1 MSTDGL
7 LEVSFVAWGNA
18 VALLALL
25 VTIISG
31 YLVTAFVAG
40 DKMLR
45 SQVAIITALYL
56 LLSIFVL
63 WGTRNMI
70 DKAADFEE
78 AAYGLASGDLAQF
91 TTGENVGLAIVA
103 IFAICIVAS
112 LKFMWDVRHPR
123 AA

>member
-25 VTIISG
+25 VTIVSG
-31 YLVTAFVAG
+31 YLVTAFVVG
-40 DKMLR
+40 DKLLR

-56 LLSIFVL
+56 LLSTFVL

-70 DKAADFEE
+70 DRAADFEDV
-78 AAYGLASGDLAQF
+78 AYGLASGDLAQF
-91 TTGENVGLAIVA
+91 TSKENVGLAIVA
-103 IFAICIVAS
+103 IFAICIIAS
-112 LKFMWDVRHPR
+112 LKFMWDVRHPKTE
-123 AA
+123 